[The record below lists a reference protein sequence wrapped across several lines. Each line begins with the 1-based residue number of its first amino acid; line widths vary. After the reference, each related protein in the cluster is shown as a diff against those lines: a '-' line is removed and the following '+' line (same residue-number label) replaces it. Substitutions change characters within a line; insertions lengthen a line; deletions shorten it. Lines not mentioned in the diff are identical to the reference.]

1 MTSSASGR
9 RVLITG
15 ASKGLGAA
23 LAQDLLDR
31 GDIVI
36 GCGRA
41 EATIAHERYTHHR
54 VDVADEA
61 AVRAMFQGVRKQH
74 GGLDALINNA
84 GIASMNPVALTPA
97 DSVRRM
103 FDTNFLGVFL
113 CTHAALRLLRGSKA
127 GRIVNLTTI
136 AVPLRLEGEAI
147 YAATKSAVETF
158 TRVTA
163 KEVAPWG
170 ITCNAVGPSPIKTAL
185 TGNVPT
191 EKMNTLLERMSPPR
205 WAEPADVV
213 NIVDFFLRPESG
225 MVTGQVIYLGGAG

>member
-1 MTSSASGR
+1 VTPR

-23 LAQDLLDR
+23 LAQHHLDR
-31 GDIVI
+31 GDLVI

-41 EATIAHERYTHHR
+41 AASIEHERYTHHR

-61 AVRAMFQGVRKQH
+61 AVRGMFQEVRKRH

-84 GIASMNPVALTPA
+84 GVASMNPVALTPL

-103 FDTNFLGVFL
+103 LDTNFVGVFL
-113 CTHAALRLLRGSKA
+113 CTHAALRLLRGSPA

-163 KEVAPWG
+163 KEVAPLG
-170 ITCNAVGPSPIKTAL
+170 ITCNAVGPSPVKTAL
-185 TGNVPT
+185 TGNVPAA
-191 EKMNTLLERMSPPR
+191 KMDALLARMAPPR
-205 WAEPADVV
+205 WAEASDVI

>member
-1 MTSSASGR
+1 VTAAAPGR

-23 LAQDLLDR
+23 LAQVLLDR

-41 EATIAHERYTHHR
+41 EGTIAHERYTHHR
-54 VDVADEA
+54 VDVSDEA
-61 AVRAMFQGVRKQH
+61 GVRAMFQDVRKQH

-84 GIASMNPVALTPA
+84 
-97 DSVRRM
+97 
-103 FDTNFLGVFL
+103 DTNFLGVFL

-185 TGNVPT
+185 TGNVPSD
-191 EKMNTLLERMSPPR
+191 KMDALLARMSPPR
-205 WAEPADVV
+205 WAEAADVV
-213 NIVDFFLRPESG
+213 NIVEFFLRPESH